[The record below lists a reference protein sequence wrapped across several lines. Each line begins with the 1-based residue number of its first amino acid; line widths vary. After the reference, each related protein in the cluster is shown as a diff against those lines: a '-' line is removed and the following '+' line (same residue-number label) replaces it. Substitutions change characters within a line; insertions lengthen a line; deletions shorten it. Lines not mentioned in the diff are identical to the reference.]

1 MTAQPRL
8 LDRVRATMRA
18 RHMSSRTEQVYVS
31 WIRRYIRY
39 HGVRHPSELG
49 DGEVVAFLTYLAA
62 ERRVARSTQIQAMSA
77 LMLLYRD
84 VLRQPLGD
92 VRAAIRSTAQPYLPA
107 VLSRGEIEQLL
118 AQFGEEMRLIALLL
132 YGGGLRLMECLTLR
146 VKDLDLERLEIRIRR
161 GKGGKDRV
169 TMFPRSACAAL
180 ERQLAHVRALHERD
194 LAAGGGSVVMPDALD
209 RKAPSWATD
218 LAWQWVFPARRC
230 YRDPETGEA
239 RRHHFHETAVQRE
252 MKRAVRAAGLA
263 KRATA
268 IHPAPLLRNPFA
280 GRWLRHPDGAGIVG
294 AFGRGDDDDL
304 HARAEPW
311 RAWGTEPSGS
321 SSRVAQRIVFE
332 GRYRDRLRG

>member
-31 WIRRYIRY
+31 WIRRYIKY

-49 DGEVVAFLTYLAA
+49 DVEVVAFLTYLAA

-92 VRAAIRSTAQPYLPA
+92 VRAAIRSTVHQYLPA

-146 VKDLDLERLEIRIRR
+146 VKDLELERLEIRIRR

-169 TMFPRSACAAL
+169 TMFPLSARPAL

-194 LAAGGGSVVMPDALD
+194 LAAGRGRVAMPDALD
-209 RKAPSWATD
+209 RKAASWGSE

-230 YRDPETGEA
+230 YRDRETGEA

-263 KRATA
+263 KRASAHT
-268 IHPAPLLRNPFA
+268 
-280 GRWLRHPDGAGIVG
+280 LRHHADSRIMPRRAKGMGSTL
-294 AFGRGDDDDL
+294 GD
-304 HARAEPW
+304 RVPW
-311 RAWGTEPSGS
+311 APGES
-321 SSRVAQRIVFE
+321 A
-332 GRYRDRLRG
+332 